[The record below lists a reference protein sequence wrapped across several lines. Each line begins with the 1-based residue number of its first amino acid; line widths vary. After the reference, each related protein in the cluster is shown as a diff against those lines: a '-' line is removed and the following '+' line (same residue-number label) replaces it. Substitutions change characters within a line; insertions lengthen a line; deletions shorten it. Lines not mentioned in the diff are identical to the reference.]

1 MVFGFAYGFG
11 NGFAYGF
18 GNGFANGFGNGI
30 ANGSGIG
37 IGNANANSNVY
48 EMYYA
53 TEIYNIQSTSEIILY
68 TRKNE
73 ARQRNKATAF
83 ETPRCWPSTARHEAE
98 EAKQRRTRRQGAGWA
113 RRRRLRPLLL
123 ASTTKSA
130 HTGAGATPRNWLPAG
145 TDGPSTE
152 QR

>member
-1 MVFGFAYGFG
+1 MEMRMRMRMEMKMAVVVVMEMEMVMAMVMEMVMVMVVMHCVIEHHNTQYAPVDAINRDNERSQPKRRH
-11 NGFAYGF
+11 NGVRDAKVPERQH
-18 GNGFANGFGNGI
+18 NGVRG
-30 ANGSGIG
+30 
-37 IGNANANSNVY
+37 
-48 EMYYA
+48 
-53 TEIYNIQSTSEIILY
+53 
-68 TRKNE
+68 
-73 ARQRNKATAF
+73 
-83 ETPRCWPSTARHEAE
+83 
-98 EAKQRRTRRQGAGWA
+98 AKVRAGWA

>member
-1 MVFGFAYGFG
+1 MEMEMEMEVEVKMQMQMQMQMQMKMVLICAVCVIEHHNTQYAPVDTTNRDNERSQPKRQH
-11 NGFAYGF
+11 NGVRDAK
-18 GNGFANGFGNGI
+18 
-30 ANGSGIG
+30 
-37 IGNANANSNVY
+37 VP
-48 EMYYA
+48 
-53 TEIYNIQSTSEIILY
+53 
-68 TRKNE
+68 K
-73 ARQRNKATAF
+73 RQ
-83 ETPRCWPSTARHEAE
+83 
-98 EAKQRRTRRQGAGWA
+98 KQRQARRQCAGWA